1 MPPTIPK
8 VNVLFSYFSGP
19 SFCGWRLLWEG
30 GSGGGD
36 TAQYHQT
43 RLWAARSSSTYGA
56 ALQTKGWWES
66 SRYVTLM
73 CCKSLILCKCL
84 FTFYSLV
91 FPLIFHRYPARGV
104 RSTSRLWLQVLQ
116 AWPGGGH
123 HENPVR
129 WEEVIRSLRHY
140 YISTF
145 QHIHTAVLYE
155 SYDWC

>member
-1 MPPTIPK
+1 MPPTEAK

-19 SFCGWRLLWEG
+19 SLCGRRLLWEG
-30 GSGGGD
+30 GSGDGD

-43 RLWAARSSSTYGA
+43 RLWAARPSFTYGA

-66 SRYVTLM
+66 SRWVTLM

-84 FTFYSLV
+84 FLFSV
-91 FPLIFHRYPARGV
+91 FPLIFHRCPTRGV

-116 AWPGGGH
+116 AWPGDGH
-123 HENPVR
+123 HEDPVR

-140 YISTF
+140 YISVF
-145 QHIHTAVLYE
+145 QHIHTAVQ
-155 SYDWC
+155 YDWR